1 MPSFSKKLLT
11 MVLTLAVF
19 HVGIANSSAFRLDRP
34 GIFHKGISEIE
45 SSSAAL
51 PAQDSVSDPLSQQ
64 LQEARQLQ
72 AVGEYEKAVQVYQ
85 ALLDTAPADSPER
98 AEASFLLGETQY
110 LAGNYTE
117 AVDAFLSFADHYP
130 HDERYGRAV
139 FLAGRAYHALGSW
152 SEAIAQYQTYLTI
165 DDTVASF
172 VYEVMGDC
180 YLAAHDYAAAVETYR
195 RGLDGPIDR
204 VMRIHLLEGIA
215 DAQTQAAEYDDLVAT
230 YDTILEHAQGAQYRA
245 KTEYL
250 AGQALA
256 AAGKPDESHA
266 RYLRAVEDYPTAYHA
281 YLSLIELVNAKYPV
295 DEFQRGLVDYY
306 SEAYTPAVEAFDRY
320 IQNAP
325 EGYAGEAHYYAGLA
339 HKEAGSYDL
348 AVSRLDDL
356 IESYPESRHLG
367 DAWIAKGQTLADMGA
382 TDRAAEL
389 WAQFVAL
396 YPADPLAPE
405 ALWLSGK
412 LWEEQDRFEEAIYNY
427 VEVQARYPDFER
439 APEAL
444 HQAGL
449 CSFRAEVYDSAI
461 SAWQKLADGYE
472 VSPLRPAALY
482 WLGRS
487 FHAAGDD
494 ESARGYLTRLGDAYP
509 GEYYAVR
516 GEEFVQTWSAKMF
529 QTPMHRNMLLAPPT
543 AEEQA
548 EAENW
553 LLSWSPVQPAEGET
567 VSQLP
572 EALSQDGRLRGGLI
586 LWTLDLA
593 SDASLQIRNLKSDI
607 NDSPLDLYRLGL
619 LLQQKGM
626 YRLSASCFDR
636 IVSLAPLDKRAS
648 IPAFLLKLTHSY
660 HFSDLL
666 VAEAVELNVNPL
678 LLLALVRQESN
689 FEWHVESWAGA
700 QGLMQVMPATADW
713 IALQLG
719 WSDFSPSMIYRPY
732 VNVRFG
738 AWYFAHQLSSF
749 NNDIVAALT
758 AYNAGPGRVRR
769 WRTPDL
775 AEDDDLWLEY
785 MPLEEP
791 RLYLEKVYTHHDIYR
806 TLYAGQ

>member
-1 MPSFSKKLLT
+1 VPGFPKKLLT
-11 MVLTLAVF
+11 TVLALAVC
-19 HVGIANSSAFRLDRP
+19 HVGIASSSAFRADVP
-34 GIFHKGISEIE
+34 GVFNKAVSEVE
-45 SSSAAL
+45 SSLATF
-51 PAQDSVSDPLSQQ
+51 PTQDPVLDPWSQG
-64 LQEARQLQ
+64 LQEAHQLQ
-72 AVGEYEKAVQVYQ
+72 TIGEYERAVQAYQ
-85 ALLDTAPADSPER
+85 ALLDAAPEDSPER
-98 AEASFLLGETQY
+98 ADASFLLGETQY
-110 LAGNYTE
+110 LSANYTG
-117 AVDAFLSFADHYP
+117 AVDAFLSFAGHYP
-130 HDERYGRAV
+130 DDDRYGRAV

-152 SEAIAQYQTYLTI
+152 SEAIAQYQNYLAI
-165 DDTVASF
+165 DETVASF

-180 YLAAHDYAAAVETYR
+180 YLAAHDYAAAAEAYR

-204 VMRIHLLEGIA
+204 LMTIHLLEGIA
-215 DAQTQAAEYDDLVAT
+215 EAQTQSAEYDDLVAT
-230 YDTILEHAQGAQYRA
+230 YDTTLEHAQGADYRA

-256 AAGKPDESHA
+256 AAGNAGESHA

-281 YLSLIELVNAKYPV
+281 YLSLIELVNAEYPV

-306 SEAYTPAVEAFDRY
+306 NEAYSPAVEAFDRY

-325 EGYAGEAHYYAGLA
+325 EAYSGEAHYFAALA
-339 HKEAGSYDL
+339 HKEAGSHDL
-348 AVSRLDDL
+348 AIARLDEL
-356 IESYPESRHLG
+356 IENYPEGRQLG
-367 DAWIAKGQTLADMGA
+367 DAWIAKGQTLADMGD
-382 TDRAAEL
+382 TDRAVEL

-396 YPADPLAPE
+396 HPADPLAPE
-405 ALWLSGK
+405 ALWLSGE
-412 LWEEQDRFEEAIYNY
+412 LWEEQNRSKEAIYNY
-427 VEVQARYPDFER
+427 LEIQTHYPDFER

-444 HQAGL
+444 HRAAL
-449 CSFRAEVYDSAI
+449 LSFRAEAYESAI
-461 SAWQKLADGYE
+461 GAWQKLVDGYE
-472 VSPLRPAALY
+472 ASPLRPAAMY

-487 FHAAGDD
+487 FHATGDD
-494 ESARGYLTRLGDAYP
+494 ESARGYLTQLGDAYP

-516 GEEFVQTWSAKMF
+516 GEEFAQTWSAKMF
-529 QTPMHRNMLLAPPT
+529 QTPTHRNMLLAPPT

-553 LLSWSPVQPAEGET
+553 LLSWSPVQPAEGDT

-593 SDASLQIRNLKSDI
+593 SDASIQIRSLKSDI

-619 LLQQKGM
+619 LLQQKGL
-626 YRLSASCFDR
+626 YRLSVSCFDR
-636 IVSLAPLDKRAS
+636 LLSLAPIDKKAS
-648 IPAFLLKLTHSY
+648 IPAFLLKLTHAY

-666 VAEAVELNVNPL
+666 VAEAVGLDVDPL

-700 QGLMQVMPATADW
+700 QGLMQIMPATADW

-719 WSDFSPSMIYRPY
+719 SSDFSPSMIHRPY
-732 VNVRFG
+732 LNVRFG
-738 AWYFAHQLSSF
+738 TWYFAHQLSSF

-758 AYNAGPGRVRR
+758 AYNAGPGRVMR
-769 WRTPDL
+769 WQTPDL
-775 AEDDDLWLEY
+775 LEDDDLFLEY

-791 RLYLEKVYTHHDIYR
+791 RLYVEKVYTHHDIYR
-806 TLYAGQ
+806 RLYADQ

>member
-1 MPSFSKKLLT
+1 VPGFPKKILT
-11 MVLTLAVF
+11 TVLALAVL
-19 HVGIANSSAFRLDRP
+19 HVGIASSYAFRVEMP
-34 GIFHKGISEIE
+34 GVFHKTISGVE
-45 SSSAAL
+45 SSLAAL
-51 PAQDSVSDPLSQQ
+51 STQDPVSDPLSQQ
-64 LQEARQLQ
+64 LQEAHQLQ
-72 AVGEYEKAVQVYQ
+72 TIGEYEKAVQAYQ
-85 ALLDTAPADSPER
+85 ALLEVAPEDSPER
-98 AEASFLLGETQY
+98 ADASFLLGETQY
-110 LAGNYTE
+110 LAGNYTG
-117 AVDAFLSFADHYP
+117 AVDAFLSFAGQYP
-130 HDERYGRAV
+130 HDDRYGRAV
-139 FLAGRAYHALGSW
+139 FLAGRAYHALGNW
-152 SEAIAQYQTYLTI
+152 SEAIAQYQTYLAI
-165 DDTVASF
+165 DDTAASF

-180 YLAAHDYAAAVETYR
+180 YLAAHDYAAAAEAYR

-230 YDTILEHAQGAQYRA
+230 YDTILEHAQGAKYRA
-245 KTEYL
+245 QTEYL

-256 AAGKPDESHA
+256 AAGNAGESQA
-266 RYLRAVEDYPTAYHA
+266 RYLRAVDDYPTAYHA
-281 YLSLIELVNAKYPV
+281 YLSLIELVNAEYPV
-295 DEFQRGLVDYY
+295 DEFQRGLVDFYN
-306 SEAYTPAVEAFDRY
+306 EAHTPAVEAFDRY

-325 EGYAGEAHYYAGLA
+325 EAYAGEAHYYAGLA
-339 HKEAGSYDL
+339 HEEAGSYDL
-348 AVSRLDDL
+348 AIARLDEL
-356 IESYPESRHLG
+356 IENYPESRHLG

-382 TDRAAEL
+382 TDKAAEL

-405 ALWLSGK
+405 ALWLSGE
-412 LWEEQDRFEEAIYNY
+412 LWEEQDRSKEAIYNY
-427 VEVQARYPDFER
+427 LEIQTRYPDFER

-444 HQAGL
+444 HRAGL
-449 CSFRAEVYDSAI
+449 RSFRAEVYESAI
-461 SAWQKLADGYE
+461 SAWQKLVDGYE
-472 VSPLRPAALY
+472 ASPLRPAAMY

-487 FHAAGDD
+487 FHETGDD

-516 GEEFVQTWSAKMF
+516 GEEFAQTWSAKMF

-593 SDASLQIRNLKSDI
+593 SDASIQIRSLKSDS

-648 IPAFLLKLTHSY
+648 IPTFLLKLTHSY

-666 VAEAVELNVNPL
+666 VAEAVGLDVDPL

-689 FEWHVESWAGA
+689 FEWYPESWAGA
-700 QGLMQVMPATADW
+700 QGLMQIMPGTADW

-719 WSDFSPSMIYRPY
+719 WSDFSPRMIYRPY
-732 VNVRFG
+732 LNVRFG
-738 AWYFAHQLSSF
+738 TWYFAHQLSSF

-758 AYNAGPGRVRR
+758 AYNAGPGRVMR
-769 WRTPDL
+769 WQTPEMV
-775 AEDDDLWLEY
+775 EDDDLWLEY

-806 TLYAGQ
+806 KLYASQ